1 MSLYVL
7 CPTSQNDCWLTEW
20 DLGQVISIN
29 VLPDDVLLAIFDLYV
44 DEATNI
50 IWDETLTKELVEGW
64 QPLVHV
70 CRQWRNVVFGSPRR
84 LNLRLG
90 CSFKTP
96 ARDKLDIWPALPLII
111 CGNRRKQS
119 DSVDNITAVLE
130 RSDRV
135 RQVSLFEI
143 SGLHLKKV
151 LAAMQVPFPKLT
163 RLELNVLGPVLPDS
177 FLGGSA
183 PRLQLLQLRG
193 VPLPGLPKLL
203 LSTTHLVTLRLERIP
218 HSGYISPEVMVTALS
233 TLTRLRFLNLKFQ
246 SPRSRPDPTTQHPP
260 PSTCSVLPSLT
271 HFSFKGVGEYLEDIV
286 ARIDVPRIKRL
297 SIGFFIQIEDTP
309 RSIPFIC
316 HIPRFEAFKT
326 AHLFFGDDG
335 AEVELYSQPGVLA
348 VDVDIPCDELDWQLS
363 SMGRVCASCLPSLST
378 LEDLHISSRQDSH
391 LDWPYYIENTLWL
404 ELLQPFTSVKNLHL
418 SGQVTPSMVPALQE
432 LVGSRTTEVLP
443 TLQKIT
449 LLWPQPGS
457 VREVIEEFVA
467 ARQVAGRPIAVSYEK
482 SPWELLLAS
491 LMDEI

>member
-70 CRQWRNVVFGSPRR
+70 CCQWRNVVFGSPRR

-96 ARDKLDIWPALPLII
+96 SRDKLDIWPALPLII

-233 TLTRLRFLNLKFQ
+233 TLTRLRFLNLK
-246 SPRSRPDPTTQHPP
+246 RS
-260 PSTCSVLPSLT
+260 
-271 HFSFKGVGEYLEDIV
+271 DIRLV
-286 ARIDVPRIKRL
+286 RL
-297 SIGFFIQIEDTP
+297 SAT
-309 RSIPFIC
+309 
-316 HIPRFEAFKT
+316 
-326 AHLFFGDDG
+326 
-335 AEVELYSQPGVLA
+335 
-348 VDVDIPCDELDWQLS
+348 
-363 SMGRVCASCLPSLST
+363 
-378 LEDLHISSRQDSH
+378 
-391 LDWPYYIENTLWL
+391 
-404 ELLQPFTSVKNLHL
+404 
-418 SGQVTPSMVPALQE
+418 
-432 LVGSRTTEVLP
+432 
-443 TLQKIT
+443 
-449 LLWPQPGS
+449 
-457 VREVIEEFVA
+457 
-467 ARQVAGRPIAVSYEK
+467 
-482 SPWELLLAS
+482 
-491 LMDEI
+491 